1 MDEVLTIRD
10 VAGRLKMAE
19 RTVYAMVADGEIPAF
34 KVRGQWRVRES
45 AFEAWLDSLSGRRD
59 APAIPPKQELG
70 RAPEARLTLAPQP
83 RTPARERVASEA
95 PKETMMATMSE
106 MSDPLPIPKLTERI
120 GVAEMHERL
129 VQALGRRVV
138 DCGPLDRKPL
148 ELDLSSPVPAKLRIY
163 MFNATRPPGG
173 RPLGEHKVQLI
184 VPGQSRGQRGS
195 FDHGGGRMV
204 LLIGYAA
211 EDEVF
216 VLWDAGLY
224 NDFAWSRNVQ
234 VKHET
239 IIQAS
244 AGRIATQFRQLRPGG
259 GEEALETVI
268 AAPAQKL
275 SEAIDRRIQLTRERV
290 TRD

>member
-45 AFEAWLDSLSGRRD
+45 VFEAWLDSLSHGGAIAVSHQRES
-59 APAIPPKQELG
+59 APAPD
-70 RAPEARLTLAPQP
+70 ARLNPTPRL
-83 RTPARERVASEA
+83 RTPTGERVVVDP
-95 PKETMMATMSE
+95 PKETMMATMND
-106 MSDPLPIPKLTERI
+106 MTDQLPVSKLTERI
-120 GVAEMHERL
+120 GVAEMHQRFL
-129 VQALGRRVV
+129 HALGRRVAG
-138 DCGPLDRKPL
+138 CGAVDRKPL
-148 ELDLSSPVPAKLRIY
+148 ELDLSSPVPAKLRVY

-184 VPGQSRGQRGS
+184 VPGQSRGQRGN
-195 FDHGGGRMV
+195 FDQGGGRMA
-204 LLIGYAA
+204 LLVGYAA

-216 VLWDAGLY
+216 ILWDSGLY

-268 AAPAQKL
+268 AAPAGKL

-290 TRD
+290 SRD